1 MPPGRPVRRWPVAG
15 SPSQGQPGTERRC
28 RCDWRHAA
36 RWSRPPPTLNGSCT
50 RWCRRARGAPRPPAR
65 LDHPAADR
73 HLWAAAPAD
82 RLGRRD
88 HRDRGQPARLGPP
101 CTAAG
106 PRDRRAH
113 WRHHHAGPGL
123 AAGPAAPA
131 RRGPDRGRQ
140 RAVHLVARWPLPS
153 DAAFAILGRPP
164 PIPASSGQTVR
175 VRLNRSG
182 DRQLNQAL
190 HLIVLTRLRYDLRPG
205 PMPNTGAPRARPTAR
220 SNAPWSA
227 TSPASSTDSSSTPRF
242 DPTYERPCRP
252 LSPARWA
259 ALGRADA
266 WGRRPWA
273 PPSRAPAAS
282 SAIQRGT
289 EGADQGVERA
299 GPRPPTPCHT
309 GSPFSQSVARTTHA
323 PRIQRWVISS
333 MPHRWRAP
341 SVKPTTIIRRQP

>member
-36 RWSRPPPTLNGSCT
+36 RWSRPPPTLNGSCM

-140 RAVHLVARWPLPS
+140 RAVHLVARWPLPQ
-153 DAAFAILGRPP
+153 R
-164 PIPASSGQTVR
+164 R
-175 VRLNRSG
+175 C
-182 DRQLNQAL
+182 
-190 HLIVLTRLRYDLRPG
+190 LR
-205 PMPNTGAPRARPTAR
+205 
-220 SNAPWSA
+220 
-227 TSPASSTDSSSTPRF
+227 
-242 DPTYERPCRP
+242 DP
-252 LSPARWA
+252 
-259 ALGRADA
+259 
-266 WGRRPWA
+266 GRRP
-273 PPSRAPAAS
+273 PDPGL
-282 SAIQRGT
+282 QRP
-289 EGADQGVERA
+289 DRA
-299 GPRPPTPCHT
+299 GSAQPLRGPPAQPGAAPHRPDQAALRPATRAYAQHRRAQGKT
-309 GSPFSQSVARTTHA
+309 NREIKRSLVRYVARQLYRLLEHPA
-323 PRIQRWVISS
+323 L
-333 MPHRWRAP
+333 
-341 SVKPTTIIRRQP
+341 